1 MRLSVFVFVV
11 GGFRGNVQG
20 GRGGDNC
27 NGYGVFTDEFMG
39 AIRVGSVRLKPSL
52 NDTKVQVPTGF
63 AAVRKRARTRPPV
76 APRAPETGNILFHRT
91 GEFVTAVAVDLVMHF
106 CNDSTAP
113 MRCLHHQ
120 RRRLS

>member
-1 MRLSVFVFVV
+1 MDGCVDHHGKESKTTRLGCNSFSVFILVV

-27 NGYGVFTDEFMG
+27 NGYGVLTDEFMG

-63 AAVRKRARTRPPV
+63 AAVGKRARMRPPV
-76 APRAPETGNILFHRT
+76 APRAPETGNVLFHRS
-91 GEFVTAVAVDLVMHF
+91 GEFL
-106 CNDSTAP
+106 
-113 MRCLHHQ
+113 
-120 RRRLS
+120 